1 MVGDFLKRV
10 AADRVAGER
19 PGPLRAFGA
28 ATAVGGG
35 VAVLVYRLLRRES
48 S

>member
-1 MVGDFLKRV
+1 VSDFLRKV
-10 AADRVAGER
+10 AADRISGER
-19 PGPLRAFGA
+19 PGPFRALA
-28 ATAVGGG
+28 AAIAAGVA